1 MQPKQKHWM
10 EKVYVQTACVVAMAA
25 AYFGLWHLVRLW
37 DPSGPMVFL
46 ASGQGGNLVTVA
58 GLMLGIGLAA
68 ALVTLP
74 ARPEAAMLVTLSGL
88 AGVAFRSGPMRVLLW
103 DYRDYYAAPFKAFA
117 PMAAETLLLGLLLAA
132 LAVEVMLIRRLAERI
147 VPKWVFREEITLTTQ
162 GSDKSKSA
170 DKQASSPWY
179 LSALAVVLL
188 EGAASAV
195 LLAIMLRSPERG
207 QVAFALIAAF
217 ALSAMLIYQFFPMKM
232 SLPFWL
238 APVLVAVAVYILGS
252 MTHAY
257 PEGPRWYHALMMA
270 QDKPIRAALP
280 LDWIALGGGGAL
292 LGYWVARRAQYG
304 RLVEAA
310 ETEA

>member
-1 MQPKQKHWM
+1 MQAKQKHWM
-10 EKVYVQTACVVAMAA
+10 EKVYVQAACGVALAA
-25 AYFGLWHLVRLW
+25 AYFGLWHLVQLW
-37 DPSGPMVFL
+37 DPTGPMAFL
-46 ASGQGGNLVTVA
+46 ASGQGGELVTVA
-58 GLMLGIGLAA
+58 GLLLGMGLVA

-74 ARPEAAMLVTLSGL
+74 ARPEAAMLVGLSGL

-117 PMAAETLLLGLLLAA
+117 PMAAETLLLGLLLGA
-132 LAVEVMLIRRLAERI
+132 LALEVWLVRRLAECI
-147 VPKWVFREEITLTTQ
+147 VPKWVFREEL
-162 GSDKSKSA
+162 SPAEPSPDKAKSA
-170 DKQASSPWY
+170 DKHAPGPWY
-179 LSALAVVLL
+179 ISALAVVLL
-188 EGAASAV
+188 EAAASAV

-207 QVAFALIAAF
+207 QVSFALIVGF

-232 SLPFWL
+232 ALPFWL
-238 APVLVAVAVYILGS
+238 APVLVGVVVYLMGA
-252 MTHAY
+252 MTHTY
-257 PEGPRWYHALMMA
+257 PDGPPWYHALMMS

-292 LGYWVARRAQYG
+292 LGYWLSRRAQYG